1 MNSGVMWFETL
12 VMQLPMSPLRLVLE
26 RVIGTEGD
34 VSNSITVVNHRPEC
48 YLDSKVSN
56 ITSEEIVKI
65 SKEFT
70 DAGEIKPGE
79 ESKIW
84 LLDITVTRPS
94 EHPTVH
100 LEFKFPRNTGTI
112 NTQVVERKGKPVND
126 LFRSLS
132 KVIDCFFGHGLC
144 GETSCLAEQHG
155 MISHTL
161 TTFSAFEKH
170 PSY

>member
-1 MNSGVMWFETL
+1 MIV
-12 VMQLPMSPLRLVLE
+12 QLPMSPLRLVLE
-26 RVIGTEGD
+26 RVIGAEGQ
-34 VSNSITVVNHRPEC
+34 VSNSITVVNHRSDC

-65 SKEFT
+65 SKGFT
-70 DAGEIKPGE
+70 NAGEIDPGE
-79 ESKIW
+79 EYKIQ

-94 EHPTVH
+94 KQPTVH
-100 LEFKFPRNTGTI
+100 LEFKFPRNSGTI
-112 NTQVVERKGKPVND
+112 NTQVVERKDNPVND

-132 KVIDCFFGHGLC
+132 RVIDCFFAQGLC
-144 GETSCLAEQHG
+144 EETSGSAERYG

-161 TTFSAFEKH
+161 ATFSAFEKH

>member
-1 MNSGVMWFETL
+1 MNPGVIRFETL
-12 VMQLPMSPLRLVLE
+12 IMQLPMSPLRLVLE
-26 RVIGTEGD
+26 RVISAD
-34 VSNSITVVNHRPEC
+34 SQPSNSITVVNHRPDC

-79 ESKIW
+79 ESKIQ
-84 LLDITVTRPS
+84 LLGITVARPC

-100 LEFKFPRNTGTI
+100 LEFKFPRNSGTI

-132 KVIDCFFGHGLC
+132 RVIDCFFAQGLC
-144 GETSCLAEQHG
+144 AETTGTAERYG